1 MVCEYMLSRSPFISR
16 LAVYNP
22 NEPDPSSTRIDI
34 TYKEEILSSES
45 GVINYGD
52 TEIQVKCTPM
62 SSSKID
68 DSKRIPYNFTFCEVT
83 EWSKKYSTRRKAE
96 LETIKYVR
104 ELIDKLELDNEYCR
118 IFVNYPNKQ
127 RRQFNNKNFDG
138 IMNDGEI
145 EYSKHMTD
153 IKWLINKTEET
164 LSNIIEGKPTGHD
177 HLFGRNYL
185 L

>member
-68 DSKRIPYNFTFCEVT
+68 DSKRIPYKSSPLPSSHCPPPARPFRTARSCT
-83 EWSKKYSTRRKAE
+83 T
-96 LETIKYVR
+96 
-104 ELIDKLELDNEYCR
+104 
-118 IFVNYPNKQ
+118 
-127 RRQFNNKNFDG
+127 
-138 IMNDGEI
+138 
-145 EYSKHMTD
+145 
-153 IKWLINKTEET
+153 
-164 LSNIIEGKPTGHD
+164 
-177 HLFGRNYL
+177 
-185 L
+185 